1 MTDRSQNYN
10 INDFLEPV
18 DIDLDKLFSLSY
30 TFDNLK
36 AFMKHMINNQKTIA
50 DKIKELEKK
59 QSLQKD
65 ESKKN
70 QQFQNNIERRL
81 KSIEISN
88 AK

>member
-50 DKIKELEKK
+50 DKINELEKK
-59 QSLQKD
+59 TISPK
-65 ESKKN
+65 
-70 QQFQNNIERRL
+70 RR
-81 KSIEISN
+81 K
-88 AK
+88 